1 MTADGTP
8 VQTPGQRIFI
18 SYRREDTQWVAG
30 RLADSLS
37 AYFGDKRVFRDIDGI
52 VAGERFGDVIET
64 TLGAADAVVV
74 LIGKRWLDATDA
86 DGKRRL
92 ASDDDWVAQEVSAA
106 LNLDIPVYP
115 VLVDDAPMP
124 RTEELPA
131 SLQPLTRHNAISIS
145 DARWHDD
152 VSRLARIMS
161 LDIPSATERKLRLA
175 NLLISGLLFVAVALS
190 MTIVFNNLLD
200 QSKTVKVVDW
210 TFSELTN
217 WANARTDDSWL
228 ERLLSLLHSDSTA
241 LEAGKCENP
250 PEAWLQALIGKGL
263 SGLVFLIMVPASV
276 LLFVLAP
283 HVDPAR
289 RRFFHAAAWTGAV
302 GSFATFMLFLPVC
315 SEYETIV
322 NFYLGVLFATLM
334 LVFMS
339 LSGFRAR

>member
-1 MTADGTP
+1 MTAEGTT
-8 VQTPGQRIFI
+8 VRIPGQRIFI

-37 AYFGDKRVFRDIDGI
+37 AYFGDQRIFRDIDGI

-74 LIGKRWLDATDA
+74 LIGKRWLDVTDSN
-86 DGKRRL
+86 GQRRL

-106 LNLDIPVYP
+106 LDLDIPVYP

-131 SLQPLTRHNAISIS
+131 SLQALTRHNAISIS
-145 DARWHDD
+145 DARWQDD

-161 LDIPSATERKLRLA
+161 LDIPSATERKLRIA
-175 NLLISGLLFVAVALS
+175 NLLVAGLLFVAVAVT
-190 MTIVFNNLLD
+190 MTVVVYNLLE
-200 QSKTVKVVDW
+200 QSKTVSCW
-210 TFSELTN
+210 TLSELVVSGEAETG
-217 WANARTDDSWL
+217 RSWFDH
-228 ERLLSLLHSDSTA
+228 LLSLLGNEDKA
-241 LEAGKCENP
+241 FEVGRCANP
-250 PEAWLQALIGKGL
+250 PEAWLQALIGKGP
-263 SGLVFLIMVPASV
+263 SGLVFLFMVPASG

-283 HVDPAR
+283 HVDPVR
-289 RRFFHAAAWTGAV
+289 RRFFYAAAWTGAL
-302 GSFATFMLFLPVC
+302 GSFTAFMLFLPVC
-315 SEYETIV
+315 SEYENIV

-339 LSGFRAR
+339 LSGFKAK